1 MVYAKTL
8 VYRSEWQVKFI
19 ATVNYEYIK
28 NKGEP
33 GLGFASANMRVEFC
47 ISQYLSLLLSSF
59 FTDPKTK

>member
-33 GLGFASANMRVEFC
+33 GLGFASANSNSWTV
-47 ISQYLSLLLSSF
+47 QLSELLSSHRL
-59 FTDPKTK
+59 TGLDS